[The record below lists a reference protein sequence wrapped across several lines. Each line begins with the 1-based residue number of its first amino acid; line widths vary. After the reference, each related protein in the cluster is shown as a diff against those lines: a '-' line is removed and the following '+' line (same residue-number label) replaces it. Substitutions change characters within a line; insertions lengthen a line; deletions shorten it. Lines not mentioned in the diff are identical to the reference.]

1 MTFEEAMNSLEKIVS
16 TLEAGTLPVDKSIEE
31 FEKGIGLIRDLRTR
45 LDDAQKQVETLIG
58 EIDNDKTAD

>member
-1 MTFEEAMNSLEKIVS
+1 MTFEEAMNALEQVVS
-16 TLEAGTLPVDKSIEE
+16 TLEAGTLPVDKSIEA

>member
-1 MTFEEAMNSLEKIVS
+1 MTFEEAMNALEKIVS